1 MSTYVWIVHDAQGR
15 DLRTTDLFPTREA
28 AEEWLGREWQSLAD
42 ESGDSVSLV
51 ENGEVVY
58 QMSLRSE

>member
-1 MSTYVWIVHDAQGR
+1 VSTYAWIVHDAHGR
-15 DLRTTDLFPTREA
+15 DLRTSELFSTREA
-28 AEEWLGREWQSLAD
+28 AEEWLGREWSGLAD
-42 ESGDSVSLV
+42 ESGDSVTLI

>member
-1 MSTYVWIVHDAQGR
+1 MSTFTWIVHDAQGR
-15 DLRTTDLFPTREA
+15 DLRTTELFPTRQA
-28 AEEWLGREWQSLAD
+28 AEEWLGREWGSLAD